1 MRVLIFSIFFLC
13 SCENNLS
20 LKKSCS
26 FQGFNELKKKSIS
39 CKENLSIS
47 KVDFSNGTARDIVQG
62 KVLIND
68 STYSFNVIVDSNK
81 VVDYIFPFL
90 DKDSIDYY
98 CVYKM
103 NRTNIVELEW
113 KKSNRRLF
121 IRKKAI
127 SVH

>member
-1 MRVLIFSIFFLC
+1 MRVLIFSILFLY

-26 FQGFNELKKKSIS
+26 LQGFYELKKKSIS
-39 CKENLSIS
+39 CKENLTIS
-47 KVDFSNGTARDIVQG
+47 KVDFSNGIARDIIQG

-68 STYSFNVIVDSNK
+68 SNYSFNVIVDSSK
-81 VVDYIFPFL
+81 VIDYVFDFL

-98 CVYKM
+98 CTYKV
-103 NRTNIVELEW
+103 NKSNILELEW
-113 KKSNRRLF
+113 KKDNRRFF
-121 IRKKAI
+121 IRKKAT